1 MKLLLCIIVALL
13 FNCSMSVFAQQS
25 RVWVDTDIA
34 SGKLKGDMDDA
45 ITLLMM
51 LRDTGLSIEGI
62 SLVQDV
68 DYAQTTALNLVKW
81 YGNGRTIPVFKGAKS
96 SKQLGEPSAATQA
109 IIAALEQGPIIILA
123 LGPATNV
130 TTALQLRPDLQQNVQ
145 ALSFCAGRR
154 PGMVFSPA
162 NKARFSDYNFD
173 LDSIAG
179 RLLVAMDIPITLA
192 GYDCSDSLFIT
203 KAEYGFLKRSNNPG
217 DRWLYRKMKRWEGFW
232 RTFIGIEKG
241 FIPFDCSTYG
251 VLFYPNEFD
260 VETSILAFVA
270 VAENDTQHT
279 IKGPTKA
286 YLLVNRTAN
295 TKTVDY
301 CHYTKPAFKQRL
313 LKALGNSSGL
323 F

>member
-1 MKLLLCIIVALL
+1 MKGLIIPIIILC
-13 FNCSMSVFAQQS
+13 FSCSSVLFAQQY

-34 SGKLKGDMDDA
+34 SGKLHGDMDDA
-45 ITLLMM
+45 ITLLML
-51 LRDTGLSIEGI
+51 LRDTSIAIEGI

-68 DYAQTTALNLVKW
+68 KHAHTTTQKLISW
-81 YGNGRTIPVFKGAKS
+81 YGNGRQIPLYKGATSFKNFG
-96 SKQLGEPSAATQA
+96 QPNAATA
-109 IIAALEQGPIIILA
+109 ALIAALEQGPIIILA

-154 PGMVFSPA
+154 PGMLFSPA

-173 LDSIAG
+173 LDSTAG
-179 RLLVAMDIPITLA
+179 RLLVGMNIPITLA

-203 KAEYGFLKRSNNPG
+203 KAEYGFLKQSNKPG
-217 DRWLYRKMKRWEGFW
+217 DRWIYRNMKRWEGFW
-232 RTFIGIEKG
+232 RTFIGTTKG

-260 VETSILAFVA
+260 VELYIPAYVA

-286 YLLVNRTAN
+286 YLLVNRAAN

-313 LKALGNSSGL
+313 LKALGKTSSD
-323 F
+323 